1 MPWPCPRVRRTLML
15 RARRPSTRVTRIGGA
30 AALAGLASLAL
41 AIDSPTSH
49 AAGQSQLQQQISSGQ
64 GKVSALQGQVNAVSG
79 RLGQLDSSI
88 GGLEARISR
97 IQADLDAKRAEL
109 IRLQLQLNA
118 ARKRLA
124 QVRAFETRG
133 EQVLS
138 EQLVNTYES
147 DHPDLVTVVL
157 ESHGF
162 QDLLERLTFA
172 QKVQK
177 QNVQIVRRV
186 RAARKL
192 VAAEAVKLGSLE
204 VRQQKITL
212 QVLHERNGLAS
223 ARLQL
228 VRQRIVVAKDRA
240 AKAGALASAKDQV
253 AGLQSQLSKLQAV
266 EATAAS
272 GSGSPTGPT
281 TGTPAGSS
289 R

>member
-49 AAGQSQLQQQISSGQ
+49 AASQSQLQQQIGSGQ

-124 QVRAFETRG
+124 RLQAFETHG
-133 EQVLS
+133 EQALS
-138 EQLVNTYES
+138 QQLVSTYES
-147 DHPDLVTVVL
+147 DHPDLMTVVL
-157 ESHGF
+157 ESRGF
-162 QDLLERLTFA
+162 QDLLERLSFA
-172 QKVQK
+172 QKIQRQDVQVVT
-177 QNVQIVRRV
+177 QVRR
-186 RAARKL
+186 ARRP
-192 VAAEAVKLGSLE
+192 VA
-204 VRQQKITL
+204 
-212 QVLHERNGLAS
+212 
-223 ARLQL
+223 
-228 VRQRIVVAKDRA
+228 
-240 AKAGALASAKDQV
+240 
-253 AGLQSQLSKLQAV
+253 
-266 EATAAS
+266 
-272 GSGSPTGPT
+272 
-281 TGTPAGSS
+281 
-289 R
+289 